1 MCSDYCFDDKN
12 KPNNVV
18 SFVIYP
24 YIFDFDEWNN
34 AIDFMQKSDL
44 KHCRKVSSA
53 FCNFVKAGYIFC
65 FNFILEKNCI
75 LDKWKDKASMDKAIQ
90 DLINTTE
97 LWQHTT
103 PKNVERYKV
112 MNLPLLVLYAVAAA
126 HFYPVAVH
134 VPYKSFFSVVFIPLF
149 DPAVPVSSCQVPSH
163 VIAVQ
168 RLDVP
173 HTVLFFLTDAIG

>member
-1 MCSDYCFDDKN
+1 MERFFAVLEETLNKSAIFQFRNFTRQYSNVSKWFMCSDYCFDDKN

-24 YIFDFDEWNN
+24 YIFDFDKWNN

-53 FCNFVKAGYIFC
+53 FCNFVKSGYIFC

-97 LWQHTT
+97 LWQRTT
-103 PKNVERYKV
+103 PKNVE
-112 MNLPLLVLYAVAAA
+112 
-126 HFYPVAVH
+126 
-134 VPYKSFFSVVFIPLF
+134 SVSVG
-149 DPAVPVSSCQVPSH
+149 
-163 VIAVQ
+163 
-168 RLDVP
+168 RN
-173 HTVLFFLTDAIG
+173 